1 MRVLIAHNA
10 YQQRGG
16 EDMVAE
22 AEAQLLRD
30 HGHEVL
36 NYQRHNDELAHIGRL
51 QAAVDTLW
59 SRRTTRELGEL
70 LRTRR
75 PDVVHVHNTLP
86 LISPSI
92 YAAADAAGVPVVQTL
107 HNFRLLCPQAMLLRE
122 GRVCESCVGRT
133 PWAGVLHACYRGS
146 RAQSGVLAGMLVL
159 HRALGTWAT
168 KVQRYIALNAFC
180 RDKFIEGGLPAAR
193 IVIKPN
199 FVDLPAP
206 PSQPRRGLLYVGRL
220 APEKGITTLAQA
232 ARSLPPG
239 SLRVAGTGPEAERL
253 AGLPAVVMLGALN
266 AQQVAQEMAQAVALV
281 VPSLWYENFPRTLVE
296 AFACGLPVL
305 ASRLGALQSL
315 VQDGSTGLH
324 VAPGDAAAWATAM
337 GAALGDAPRM
347 AAMGAA
353 ARALYEREY
362 TAQANHRLLL
372 TIYEEAIAER
382 RRGAAA

>member
-16 EDMVAE
+16 EDIVAE

-36 NYQRHNDELAHIGRL
+36 TYQRHNNELAHIGRL

-75 PDVVHVHNTLP
+75 PDVVHVHNTFP
-86 LISPSI
+86 LISPSL
-92 YAAADAAGVPVVQTL
+92 YAAAHDAGVPVVQTL

-122 GRVCESCVGRT
+122 GKVCESCVGRA
-133 PWAGVLHACYRGS
+133 PWAGVVHACYRGS

-168 KVQRYIALNAFC
+168 KVQRYIALNNFC
-180 RDKFIEGGLPAAR
+180 RDKFIQGGLPASR

-199 FVDLPAP
+199 FVDLAAP
-206 PSQPRRGLLYVGRL
+206 PPLPRRGLLYVGRL

-232 ARSLPPG
+232 ARGLPPG

-266 AQQVAQEMAQAVALV
+266 AAQVAQEMAQAVALV

-305 ASRLGALQSL
+305 ASRLGALESL
-315 VQDGSTGLH
+315 VEHGRTGLH
-324 VAPGDAAAWATAM
+324 VEPGDAPAWAAAM
-337 GAALGDAPRM
+337 QAALDDTPRM
-347 AAMGAA
+347 ATMGAA
-353 ARALYEREY
+353 ARELYEREY
-362 TAQANHRLLL
+362 TAAANHRMLLA
-372 TIYEEAIAER
+372 IYEQAIAER
-382 RRGAAA
+382 RHGAAA

>member
-22 AEAQLLRD
+22 AEAQLLRE

-36 NYQRHNDELAHIGRL
+36 HYQRHNDELAHIGRL

-59 SRRTTRELGEL
+59 SRRTTRELGEI
-70 LRTRR
+70 LRTQR
-75 PDVVHVHNTLP
+75 PDVVHVHNTFP
-86 LISPSI
+86 LISPSL
-92 YAAADAAGVPVVQTL
+92 YAAAHDAGVPVVQTL
-107 HNFRLLCPQAMLLRE
+107 HNFRLLCPQAMLLRD
-122 GRVCESCVGRT
+122 GKVCESCVGRA
-133 PWAGVLHACYRGS
+133 PWPGVVHACYRGS

-206 PSQPRRGLLYVGRL
+206 RPQPRRGLLYVGRL
-220 APEKGITTLAQA
+220 APEKGIATLAQA

-266 AQQVAQEMAQAVALV
+266 TEQVAHEMAQAIALV

-305 ASRLGALQSL
+305 ASRLGALESL
-315 VQDGSTGLH
+315 VQHGSTGLH
-324 VAPGDAAAWATAM
+324 VEPGDAAAWAAAM
-337 GAALGDAPRM
+337 AGALGDVPRM
-347 AAMGAA
+347 AAMGTA
-353 ARALYEREY
+353 ARSLYEREY
-362 TAQANHRLLL
+362 TAAANHQVLLG
-372 TIYEEAIAER
+372 IYEEAITER
-382 RRGAAA
+382 QREAAA

>member
-16 EDMVAE
+16 EDIVAE

-36 NYQRHNDELAHIGRL
+36 TYQRHNNELAHIGRL

-75 PDVVHVHNTLP
+75 PDVVHVHNTFP
-86 LISPSI
+86 LISPSL
-92 YAAADAAGVPVVQTL
+92 YAAAHDAGVPVVQTL

-122 GRVCESCVGRT
+122 GKVCESCVGRA
-133 PWAGVLHACYRGS
+133 PWAGVVHACYRGS

-168 KVQRYIALNAFC
+168 KVQRYIALNNFC
-180 RDKFIEGGLPAAR
+180 RDKFIQGGLPASR

-199 FVDLPAP
+199 FVDLAAP
-206 PSQPRRGLLYVGRL
+206 PPLPRRGLLYVGRL

-232 ARSLPPG
+232 ARGLPPG

-266 AQQVAQEMAQAVALV
+266 AAQVAQEMAQAIALV

-305 ASRLGALQSL
+305 ASRLGALESL
-315 VQDGSTGLH
+315 VEHGRTGLH
-324 VAPGDAAAWATAM
+324 VEPGDAPAWAAAM
-337 GAALGDAPRM
+337 QAALDDTPRM
-347 AAMGAA
+347 ATMGAA
-353 ARALYEREY
+353 ARELYEREY
-362 TAQANHRLLL
+362 TAAANHRMLLA
-372 TIYEEAIAER
+372 IYEQAIAER
-382 RRGAAA
+382 RHGAAA

>member
-16 EDMVAE
+16 EDIVAE

-36 NYQRHNDELAHIGRL
+36 TYQRHNNELAHIGRL
-51 QAAVDTLW
+51 QAAMDTLW

-75 PDVVHVHNTLP
+75 PDVVHVHNTFP
-86 LISPSI
+86 LISPSL
-92 YAAADAAGVPVVQTL
+92 YAAAHDAGVPVVQTL

-122 GRVCESCVGRT
+122 GKVCESCVGRA
-133 PWAGVLHACYRGS
+133 PWAGVVHACYRGS

-168 KVQRYIALNAFC
+168 KVQRYIALNNFC
-180 RDKFIEGGLPAAR
+180 RDKFIQGGLPASR

-199 FVDLPAP
+199 FVDLAAP
-206 PSQPRRGLLYVGRL
+206 PPLPRRGLLYVGRL

-232 ARSLPPG
+232 ARGLPPG

-266 AQQVAQEMAQAVALV
+266 AAQVAQEMAQAIALV

-305 ASRLGALQSL
+305 ASRLGALESL
-315 VQDGSTGLH
+315 VEHGRTGLH
-324 VAPGDAAAWATAM
+324 VEPGDAPAWAAAM
-337 GAALGDAPRM
+337 QAALDDTPRM
-347 AAMGAA
+347 ATMGAA
-353 ARALYEREY
+353 ARELYEREY
-362 TAQANHRLLL
+362 TAAANHRMLLA
-372 TIYEEAIAER
+372 IYEQAIAER
-382 RRGAAA
+382 RHGAAA